1 MPQTESNGRR
11 VAVQQFVPFLHGRDA
26 VGNHAL
32 TTHEV
37 LSRAGLRPGLWA
49 AQVEARLASRARPY
63 KRYAR
68 TGGRLHPL
76 RRDVLLYQ
84 SSTGA
89 AEMVASLMALPQPL
103 VVYYHNITP
112 APFFEPY
119 DAAAA
124 TSMREARVDLH
135 RLSRHIRVALAAS
148 WYSARE
154 LEQMGVRDVRVVPP
168 YVASGA
174 SATTADPQYLR
185 SLRWTRRQLELLFV
199 SRLVPHKGHLHL
211 LRMLAALRGG
221 GIDARLFIVGAPGP
235 QAYMDSILRLR
246 RRLGLEESAILTG
259 SISDAELAAHYE
271 TADVFTCLSEHEGF
285 AIPLLEAMRAGV
297 AVLAYDAGA
306 VAETLAGAGILMRTL
321 DPYLL
326 AETVSRAQCDER
338 LREELR
344 ARQLRRAEELDHMPR
359 DEALLE
365 AIRTAAEA

>member
-1 MPQTESNGRR
+1 M
-11 VAVQQFVPFLHGRDA
+11 QQFVPFLHARDA

-37 LSRAGLRPGLWA
+37 LHAAGLRPALWA
-49 AQVEARLASRARPY
+49 AQVEPRLGTRARPY
-63 KRYAR
+63 RRYLR
-68 TGGRLHPL
+68 GRGRLHPMF
-76 RRDVLLYQ
+76 RDVLLYQ

-89 AEMVASLMALPQPL
+89 PEMVASLLGLPQPL

-112 APFFEPY
+112 AAFFDPY

-124 TSMREARVDLH
+124 KSMREARVDLH
-135 RLSRHIRVALAAS
+135 RLSRRIRVALVAS
-148 WYSARE
+148 QYSARE
-154 LEQMGVRDVRVVPP
+154 LQEVGVFDVRVMPP

-174 SATTADPQYLR
+174 SAATADPQYLR
-185 SLRWTRRQLELLFV
+185 SLRRTRGHLDLLFV

-221 GIDARLFIVGAPGP
+221 GVDARLFIVGAPGP

-271 TADVFTCLSEHEGF
+271 SADVFTCLSEHEGF

-297 AVLAYDAGA
+297 PVLAYDAGA
-306 VAETLAGAGILMRTL
+306 VAETLGGAGILVRTL

-326 AETVSRAQCDER
+326 AEIVCRARCDQE
-338 LREELR
+338 LREALLAGQR
-344 ARQLRRAEELDHMPR
+344 RRAVGLDGTPR
-359 DEALLE
+359 DETLLD
-365 AIRTAAEA
+365 AISTAAEG

>member
-1 MPQTESNGRR
+1 M
-11 VAVQQFVPFLHGRDA
+11 
-26 VGNHAL
+26 
-32 TTHEV
+32 
-37 LSRAGLRPGLWA
+37 
-49 AQVEARLASRARPY
+49 
-63 KRYAR
+63 
-68 TGGRLHPL
+68 

-89 AEMVASLMALPQPL
+89 SEMVASLLALSQPL

-112 APFFEPY
+112 AAFFDPY

-124 TSMREARVDLH
+124 KSMREARVDLH
-135 RLSRHIRVALAAS
+135 RLSRRMRVALVAS
-148 WYSARE
+148 RFSAEE
-154 LEQMGVRDVRVVPP
+154 LQQMGVPDVRVIPP

-174 SATTADPQYLR
+174 SATTADPQYARTLR
-185 SLRWTRRQLELLFV
+185 RTRGHLDLLFV

-221 GIDARLFIVGAPGP
+221 GVDARLFIVGARGP

-259 SISDAELAAHYE
+259 SISEAELAAHYE

-285 AIPLLEAMRAGV
+285 AIPLLEAMRARV
-297 AVLAYDAGA
+297 PVLAYDAGA
-306 VAETLAGAGILMRTL
+306 VAETLAGAGILVRTL

-326 AETVSRAQCDER
+326 AEIVSRAQGDED

-344 ARQLRRAEELDHMPR
+344 VRQLQRAEELDHTPR
-359 DEALLE
+359 DEGLLE
-365 AIRTAAEA
+365 AIRDAALG